1 MSKPVV
7 VYLLLAVAILFLLS
21 SRAPHMAPRHPHS
34 RRLARPDHV
43 AFDPLLGQLE
53 RRAEER
59 GLLDVETFKRKLD
72 DIWEK
77 QDWSKMAEEIGV
89 LDEYFGED
97 GRLNLT
103 ERLTYLFPLLDRL
116 PQDGGISRYELEVW
130 NQRQAL
136 DRLLYHTER
145 KMKLHDHD
153 GDGAVTL
160 PEFLSSLPD
169 EETVW
174 NRKDQEDPGW
184 WKEQFSYADRDGNG
198 FLSASEFN
206 DFLHPGDS
214 TNPKIQ
220 LWLLKKK
227 LREMD
232 ENKDGKLSFVEFGG
246 RAQEIYQTYTEFEE
260 DDLRHHELNVED
272 EFRKLDINRDRCI
285 YLLKE
290 PEMIC
295 FLIRSVSRFLTAEEL
310 KPIIHRLYPG
320 ELSQSKHYT
329 MYLMH
334 KADDD
339 GDGKLTLEE
348 MLRHQY
354 AFYSTV
360 FEEQQVD
367 DDDDD
372 YDYHDELRR

>member
-7 VYLLLAVAILFLLS
+7 VAYLLLAVAILILLS
-21 SRAPHMAPRHPHS
+21 FSRAPHMASRHPRS
-34 RRLARPDHV
+34 RRLAHPHHV
-43 AFDPLLGQLE
+43 AFDPLLVQIE

-72 DIWEK
+72 DIWAR
-77 QDWSKMAEEIGV
+77 QDWSKMAEEIGI

-103 ERLTYLFPLLDRL
+103 ERLAYLFPLLDRL

-130 NQRQAL
+130 NHRQAL
-136 DRLLYHTER
+136 DRLIYHTER

-160 PEFLSSLPD
+160 PEFLSYLPD
-169 EETVW
+169 EETAR
-174 NRKDQEDPGW
+174 NSKEHGEPGW
-184 WKEQFSYADRDGNG
+184 WKEQFSNADRDGNG
-198 FLSASEFN
+198 FLSAFEFN
-206 DFLHPGDS
+206 DFLHPEDS

-220 LWLLKKK
+220 LWLLKEK

-246 RAQEIYQTYTEFEE
+246 RAQEIYQTYADFEE
-260 DDLRHHELNVED
+260 DDLRHHELDVED
-272 EFRKLDINRDRCI
+272 EFRKLDINRD
-285 YLLKE
+285 
-290 PEMIC
+290 
-295 FLIRSVSRFLTAEEL
+295 RFLTAEEL

-320 ELSQSKHYT
+320 ELSQSKYYT
-329 MYLMH
+329 KYLMH

-348 MLRHQY
+348 MVHHQY

-367 DDDDD
+367 DYDD

>member
-1 MSKPVV
+1 
-7 VYLLLAVAILFLLS
+7 
-21 SRAPHMAPRHPHS
+21 
-34 RRLARPDHV
+34 
-43 AFDPLLGQLE
+43 
-53 RRAEER
+53 
-59 GLLDVETFKRKLD
+59 
-72 DIWEK
+72 
-77 QDWSKMAEEIGV
+77 SKMAEEIGV

-160 PEFLSSLPD
+160 PEFLIHLPCLD
-169 EETVW
+169 
-174 NRKDQEDPGW
+174 
-184 WKEQFSYADRDGNG
+184 
-198 FLSASEFN
+198 
-206 DFLHPGDS
+206 
-214 TNPKIQ
+214 
-220 LWLLKKK
+220 

-334 KADDD
+334 KVVQMQYLSLRENFVQFIILVSF
-339 GDGKLTLEE
+339 KLIC
-348 MLRHQY
+348 Y
-354 AFYSTV
+354 AG
-360 FEEQQVD
+360 
-367 DDDDD
+367 
-372 YDYHDELRR
+372 R